1 MEQNNFS
8 FSMLVDVIKQRIKLL
23 VIIAVVAI
31 AGSAIFSSPAF
42 IPPKYKSQAIVYPIN
57 LVPYGEESLTE
68 QLLQLYQGNDIRD
81 SIIQKFNLGEVYEL
95 EKDQDAYKY
104 NLYNEFNDN
113 IVVSRTNYESV
124 KIEVYDKDPVRAKE
138 IAEEMIR
145 QVNFKG
151 RRMQRAKAMEHLE
164 VASQQLEFQK
174 EVLDSINNTLSEL
187 RRDNG
192 LLDYHVQTERVTEGY
207 LKMLLQANIK
217 EERLNEVREMLDHL
231 GEHGGQFMALSQMS
245 RLGQDNYNAL
255 LVHYQGILKEVKQE
269 LSFVNVVAHPEVAD
283 KKSYPVR
290 WLIVVTSTFSILLLS
305 LIVLLLFEKRQ
316 VKD

>member
-1 MEQNNFS
+1 
-8 FSMLVDVIKQRIKLL
+8 MLVDVIKRRFKLL
-23 VIIAVVAI
+23 IIITVLAI
-31 AGSAIFSSPAF
+31 AGSAIFSGPTF
-42 IPPKYKSQAIVYPIN
+42 IAPKYKSQAIVYPIN

-68 QLLQLYQGNDIRD
+68 QLLQMYQGNDIRD
-81 SIIQKFNLGEVYEL
+81 SIIRKFDLAEVYEL
-95 EKDQDAYKY
+95 EKDQEGFKH

-113 IVVSRTNYESV
+113 VVVSRTNYESV

-151 RRMQRAKAMEHLE
+151 RQMQRVKAMEHLE
-164 VASQQLEFQK
+164 VASQQLEYQK
-174 EVLDSINNTLSEL
+174 DVLDSINNTLSEL

-192 LLDYHVQTERVTEGY
+192 LLDYQLQTERVTEGY
-207 LKMLLQANIK
+207 LKMLLQSNVK
-217 EERLNEVREMLDHL
+217 EERLNEVRDMLDHL

-245 RLGQDNYNAL
+245 QLGQENYNEL
-255 LVHYQGILKEVKQE
+255 MIHYQGILKEVKQE

-290 WLIVVTSTFSILLLS
+290 WLIVVTSTLSIVLIS
-305 LIVLLLFEKRQ
+305 LIILLLFEKRQ